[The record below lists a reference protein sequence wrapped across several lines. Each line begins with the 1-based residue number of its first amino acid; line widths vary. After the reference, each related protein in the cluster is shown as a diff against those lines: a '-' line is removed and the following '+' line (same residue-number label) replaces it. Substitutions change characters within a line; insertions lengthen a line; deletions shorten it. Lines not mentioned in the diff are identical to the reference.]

1 MSDRPTPET
10 DALITLRSGFGVTDY
25 EWRQHSRKLE
35 RQRDEV
41 RELARDLRDALSK
54 ALDIPPGT
62 VAVIKLPLPVKRLVA
77 LTAEMNATF
86 GTGLYLR
93 EHPEGWLCFF
103 NSTTTQES

>member
-41 RELARDLRDALSK
+41 QEELAQTRQAIS
-54 ALDIPPGT
+54 
-62 VAVIKLPLPVKRLVA
+62 
-77 LTAEMNATF
+77 TF
-86 GTGLYLR
+86 LKQWDWMDG
-93 EHPEGWLCFF
+93 PEGWTEACLRLHDL
-103 NSTTTQES
+103 TKAKEVLP